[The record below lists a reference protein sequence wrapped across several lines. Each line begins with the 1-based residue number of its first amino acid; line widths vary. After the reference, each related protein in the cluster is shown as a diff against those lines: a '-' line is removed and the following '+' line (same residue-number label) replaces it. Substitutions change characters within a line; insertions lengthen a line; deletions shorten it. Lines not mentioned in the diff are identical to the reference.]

1 MKKRA
6 FSILLLIA
14 ILATN
19 LISCGEEQENV
30 TNDGGSDTT
39 ASGDSSAETD
49 NRVSDD
55 LPADLD
61 FGGEEVTFLYR
72 AEVSSE
78 FYADTA
84 NGDIVNDALYDSI
97 RSVEER
103 LNADIVA
110 VLREGHYVS
119 VREEYMNHISSTVM
133 AGDDA
138 YDFVDLM
145 IGNSPVRM
153 QEGIFAD
160 LLQNKYIDVDKPY
173 YLAKLVDTV
182 AIDDKLYFISGDASL
197 GYMKCAFCMYF
208 NKRLVDE
215 YQIEDLYTL
224 VDEGRWTL
232 DKLREISTTASQDI
246 NNDGKYDYEDKLGFV
261 VHDSNHPKGFW
272 FSTDT
277 FFYDKD
283 NDGNINYTYGD
294 EKDTDVCNAL
304 YQLIYNTPGSFYPGV
319 TNAVTDQQEKYNQ
332 ISSKF
337 TSGDILIMTAELDDS
352 VAQLRDMKD
361 AYGILPYPKYDE
373 SQEVFYSGS
382 RNTHNAFSMPITC
395 GDPDMAGA
403 VLEALSASNYNT
415 VLPAYFEIALKQK
428 YSHDDDSAR
437 MYDLIRETMILDFG
451 YVYNNAIGSPE
462 GIFANAIK
470 SENSLASQV
479 ASNKT
484 RLQTA
489 LDNYIEKYREMC
501 G

>member
-19 LISCGEEQENV
+19 LISCGEEQDIV
-30 TNDGGSDTT
+30 TNDDSDTT
-39 ASGDSSAETD
+39 VSTDSSTETE

-55 LPADLD
+55 LPDGLD

-84 NGDIVNDALYDSI
+84 NGDIVNDALYNSI

-103 LNADIVA
+103 LNVDIVA
-110 VLREGHYVS
+110 ALREGHYTS
-119 VREEYMNHISSTVM
+119 VRDEYMNHISSTIM

-145 IGNSPVRM
+145 IGNSPVMM
-153 QEGIFAD
+153 QEGIFVD
-160 LLQNKYIDVDKPY
+160 LLENKYIDVDKPY

-224 VDEGRWTL
+224 VDEGKWTL
-232 DKLREISTTASQDI
+232 DKLREISTIASQDV
-246 NNDGKYDYEDKLGFV
+246 NNDGKYDYDDKLGFV
-261 VHDSNHPKGFW
+261 VHDWNHPKGFW
-272 FSTDT
+272 FSTDM
-277 FFYDKD
+277 FFYSK
-283 NDGNINYTYGD
+283 NDDGSFTYDFGD
-294 EKDTDVCNAL
+294 ERDVDICNSL
-304 YQLIYNTPGSFYPGV
+304 YQLIYNTPGSFFPGIG
-319 TNAVTDQQEKYNQ
+319 NAVVEQQAEYNQ
-332 ISSKF
+332 LASKF
-337 TSGDILIMTAELDDS
+337 ASGDILIMTAELDDA

-361 AYGILPYPKYDE
+361 SYGILPYPKYDE
-373 SQEVFYSGS
+373 AQENYISGS

-395 GDPDMAGA
+395 GDQDMAGA

-415 VLPAYFEIALKQK
+415 VLPAYFEIALKTK
-428 YSHDDDSAR
+428 YAHDDDSAR

-451 YVYNNAIGSPE
+451 YIYGNAIGGPE
-462 GIFANAIK
+462 GIFYNSIK

-489 LDNYIEKYREMC
+489 LESYIEKYREMC

>member
-19 LISCGEEQENV
+19 LISCGEEQDIV
-30 TNDGGSDTT
+30 TNDDSDTT
-39 ASGDSSAETD
+39 VSTDSSTETE

-55 LPADLD
+55 LPDGLD

-84 NGDIVNDALYDSI
+84 NGDIVNDALYNSI

-103 LNADIVA
+103 LNVDIVA
-110 VLREGHYVS
+110 ALREGHYTS
-119 VREEYMNHISSTVM
+119 VRDEYMNHISSTIM

-145 IGNSPVRM
+145 IGNSPVMM
-153 QEGIFAD
+153 QEGIFVD
-160 LLQNKYIDVDKPY
+160 LLENKYIDVDKPY

-224 VDEGRWTL
+224 VDEGKWTL
-232 DKLREISTTASQDI
+232 DKLREISTIASQDV
-246 NNDGKYDYEDKLGFV
+246 NNDGKYDYDDKLGFV
-261 VHDSNHPKGFW
+261 VHDWNHPKGFW
-272 FSTDT
+272 FSTDM
-277 FFYDKD
+277 FFYSK
-283 NDGNINYTYGD
+283 NDDGSFTYDFGD
-294 EKDTDVCNAL
+294 ERDVDICNSL
-304 YQLIYNTPGSFYPGV
+304 YQLIYNTPGSFFPGIG
-319 TNAVTDQQEKYNQ
+319 NAVVEQQAEYNQ
-332 ISSKF
+332 LASKF
-337 TSGDILIMTAELDDS
+337 ASGDILIMTAELDDA

-361 AYGILPYPKYDE
+361 SYGILPYPKYDE
-373 SQEVFYSGS
+373 AQENYISGS

-395 GDPDMAGA
+395 GDQDMAGA

-415 VLPAYFEIALKQK
+415 VLPAYFEIALKTK
-428 YSHDDDSAR
+428 YAHDDDSAR

-451 YVYNNAIGSPE
+451 SIYGNAIGGPE
-462 GIFANAIK
+462 GIFYNSIK

-489 LDNYIEKYREMC
+489 LESYIEKYREMC